1 MTTNDLGYF
10 TPLDVAT
17 DRPRSA
23 GRARSAA
30 TVSIEASAAVVALGE
45 SALVA
50 AWATLL
56 ARHAG
61 TSLVV
66 VGVPGGG
73 DRDVIP
79 VIVDIG
85 DDATFEDLV
94 RRVERA
100 RDDGRAQRE
109 PTPWQTTCGYAS
121 ARAPAAARDGK
132 HARDLSVSLDARAS
146 PAAFELTY
154 DSALFDRARATEL
167 LAQLD
172 GLLVQAASN
181 PTVPVTALTLVTQA
195 ARAVLPDPHASLDDR
210 WHGAVSSRFAA
221 VAAAHPERLA
231 VRDPRDTWTYGDLDR
246 ASNQLANH
254 LIAQG
259 IARGDRVA
267 IFAQRS
273 ASLVWAVLAVLKAG
287 GAFVILDPA
296 YPAARLL
303 ATLDAARPRATIR
316 IAGAAPLDPVLA
328 TSLDA
333 RALIARVELGARNE
347 SAALFA
353 ARAATAPDV
362 TLGPDD
368 IAYVAFTSGT
378 TGRPKGVV
386 GRHGPLSHFQ
396 PWRARTF
403 ELVADDRFSML
414 SGLGHDP
421 LHRDLFTPLQLGA
434 SLHIPDP
441 ETLRRPGALAQWI
454 TDEGITV
461 AHVTPQ
467 FVQLLANGNGAGAA
481 TRLASLRNVFVV
493 GDALKR
499 SDVALLRS
507 IAPAARCINY
517 YGATETQQAL
527 SYHVVQ
533 ATADESTA
541 VPLGRGTP
549 GVQLLVVT
557 KHGGLAGIGELGEL
571 YFRTPH
577 LAAGYLD
584 DAELTKSRFVD
595 NPLRPASNDRAY
607 RTGDLG
613 RYRPSGDVEFAG
625 RSDRQVKIRGFR
637 VELADI
643 ESALAQHPDVSAVAV
658 EPHADPDGDPRIAGY
673 VVTRGGMSLA
683 TEDLRAFLLARLPDY
698 MVPSAFVAL
707 EALPLSPN
715 GKLDRKAL
723 PAPDFSE
730 IHRATYVAPR
740 DAVEETIAA
749 IFRDVLR
756 LERVGVHDDFFALGG
771 HSLRATQ
778 VSVRIRSILAADV
791 AITTLFESPTVAALA
806 ERVRGARPAT
816 ADLALRRVE
825 RAPLLP
831 ASFAQA
837 RLWFLDQLDP
847 GSATYNLALTLR
859 IEGAID
865 PLALERAL
873 RELVARH
880 EALRTTFVA
889 VDGEPYQAIQPTV
902 DLRLHRLQAASDASL
917 EEAVR
922 REIHVPFDLARG
934 PIVRATLVRRD
945 ATTHVLVL
953 SVHHIAT
960 DGWSMELLTG
970 ELSALYA
977 ACAANRPS
985 PLAAPTIEYADFAVW
1000 QRAVLDDEA
1009 LAPQIA
1015 FWSAH
1020 LAGAPAALELPTD
1033 RPRPVTKQHRGARI
1047 ALRLPGESSERVR
1060 ALCRREGATQFMVL
1074 LAAFQGLLARWS
1086 GQNDIVVGTPVA
1098 NRTRRELEGVV
1109 GFFVNTLPLRTSFD
1123 GDPSFLEVVRR
1134 VKRSALGAYAHQ
1146 DLPFEQLV
1154 DRLRVVRD
1162 TSRTPVFQAMFALQ
1176 TSRPEKQSFGAAIIE
1191 CLPPPFEV
1199 SKFDIALELIEG
1211 ADGLR
1216 GTLEYDAALFDR
1228 STIERFSEHFV
1239 VLLEAA
1245 LASPDE
1251 PFARLP
1257 LMREAELHRVVRA
1270 WNDVARP
1277 FDETPVHVAFERQA
1291 RRAPEQTAIVDGAR
1305 QLTYREL
1312 NTRANRLARVLRRRG
1327 VRAETRVAVLCE
1339 RSAEMVIALLA
1350 VLKAGGA
1357 YVPLDPAHPSAR
1369 ISFIVADVN
1378 AKLVLSTRQLASRCE
1393 LGAPVIVLDEEPA
1406 QTEIAREAGDDVGAS
1421 WTARQAAYVIYTSGT
1436 TGQPKGALVEHRSL
1450 SNLVA
1455 QHVALVGATPTD
1467 RVSQMAAPGFDAAV
1481 SEIWP
1486 TLGCGA
1492 TLVLVPADARR
1503 TPGELAAWVREH
1515 GITVA
1520 FMPTPMAESIIDEP
1534 LVDEAWPASALRVLF
1549 TGGQALKRR
1558 PRGTE
1563 SFRLLNVYG
1572 PTECTVYVTSEE
1584 VEAGDAPVTTIGRP
1598 TQSSAIYV
1606 LDPHGRPA
1614 PIGVYGELHIGGV
1627 NVGRGY
1633 VDRPELTAERF
1644 LPDPFGAEPGGR
1656 LYRTGDRGRWLAD
1669 GRIEFAGRNDDQVKI
1684 RGYRIELGEIE
1695 TALAA
1700 IPALREAAVV
1710 AQPDAAGERR
1720 LVAYVTPADGNDF
1733 DRAAVEVALRAALP
1747 EYMIPAVFVVLLH
1760 ALPVT
1765 SNGKIDRRAL
1775 PAPDFA
1781 YGAAEYEA
1789 PRDRVEEGLARIYR
1803 DVLHIERVGIHDD
1816 FFALGGHSLRATQV
1830 IVRIRSLLSADL
1842 PVRVLFEAP
1851 TVAALAERVRAASSE
1866 PAGEPLVRVDRSTS
1880 LPASFAQAR
1889 LWFLDQIA
1897 PGAATYNVPLT
1908 LRLQGHLNTEA
1919 LERALREVVARH
1931 ETLRTTFV
1939 AVEGAPHQRIRAS
1952 VDASL
1957 RRVDAVSEDDARRI
1971 VSEEIHAPFDL
1982 AHGPL
1987 LRATLVRL
1995 REELHLLVI
2004 CIHHVATDGWSMN
2017 VLAREV
2023 SALYADFARGAASSL
2038 AEQRFD
2044 YADFGAWQRGW
2055 LQGDPLAKQLA
2066 FWKEHLRGAPAA
2078 LELPTDR
2085 PRPVMKQYR
2094 GGNVPLKLPAGL
2106 LDRLHG
2112 LCRREGATPFMVL
2125 LAAYQAVLARWSG
2138 QQDIVVG
2145 TPIANRTRHELEGMI
2160 GFFVNTLAL
2169 RTSFA
2174 GEPSFE
2180 ELVRRVKRAALAA
2193 YDHQDL
2199 PFEKLVDE
2207 LRVVRDTTRTPVF
2220 QAMFVM
2226 QNTALATMVLGDV
2239 DVRHEP
2245 SSHDVSKVDLT
2256 LTLAEEATGV
2266 AGTLEYDVALFD
2278 RSTVERFAE
2287 HFVVLLDAALGAPA
2301 SRVATLPVMSEA
2313 ERHRVVVEWNATAQ
2327 TYASHE
2333 SRTVHGMF
2341 EEQVDRS
2348 PDAPAAECDGVT
2360 LTYRELDARANRIAH
2375 AILAHD
2381 LHLEARVA
2389 VETERSLDMLAAM
2402 LGVMK
2407 AGAAYVPIDTELP
2420 ADRRTF
2426 MKEDAAVSVTLDA
2439 AALDQIAGVAAAT
2452 TKTSRP
2458 AVKVAAEQ
2466 LAYVLYTSGST
2477 GRPKGTMVT
2486 HGSVANLLLSMVRVP
2501 GISASDTTLSVT
2513 TISFDVSVAELF
2525 LPLVAGAKVVIG
2537 SREVARDPRLI
2548 AALIEKSGARQF
2560 GATPATWRMM
2570 VDAGWRPSAGMKIHC
2585 AGEALP
2591 RDLADALLEKSAS
2604 LWNLYGPTEATVYAS
2619 GAEVVAGARITIGR
2633 PLDNTRLYVL
2643 DPEGAPVPIGLLGEL
2658 YIAGAGVARGY
2669 LGRPEL
2675 TAEKFVLD
2683 PFSPELGARMYRT
2696 GDVVRWLPDGTL
2708 DFLGRIDHQVK
2719 IRGYRIELG
2728 EIEAALSALDGVEH
2742 AVVLARE
2749 DVPGDKVLVGYVVAA
2764 SAASAAS
2771 ATVRSEHLKT
2781 KLATTLPK
2789 YMVPTA
2795 FVMMESLPLNS
2806 NGKVDRKQLPAP
2818 DFAAA
2823 AAVYVEPRT
2832 ATERVVADA
2841 FQALLRVD
2849 RAGVDDDFFALGGH
2863 SLLAIRLVTRIG
2875 QQLDVSVP
2883 VRVLFEAPTVS
2894 RLAAHVDRVRL
2905 AAPGVRLQRVA
2916 DREHAPLSYNQ
2927 LMWWRRQQH
2936 RPDSPGFNYVEARRL
2951 RGALDVDVFSRSVDE
2966 EMRRHDALRT
2976 TLELVGGEPV
2986 QRVHA
2991 RRDGALQVLSLSDAT
3006 PAALNAFI
3014 TKQSDWCV
3022 DLLSDAPLVRVTLL
3036 RLAADDHVL
3045 VVAGHRIAL
3054 DPMLALTLIA
3064 EVLTIYRAF
3073 VATEPSPLAPPPLQY
3088 LDYVAWQREL
3098 VRTPELQARV
3108 AEARRRLEG
3117 AAPIQLPF
3125 DRPHPETHTTSAH
3138 VAPVPM
3144 DARTWTEIAA
3154 LARAE
3159 STTQFVVLSAI
3170 FKSFLSAMSKQ
3181 ADVTIIAPNELAR
3194 GLDPALT
3201 SVFGCFFDFFILRT
3215 DFSGSPTVR
3224 DAVRR
3229 EHVVVLRSQS
3239 EVDLPC
3245 VMVTDDYV
3253 EKPLW
3258 RVALNFVPDAADAA
3272 HEPPALS
3279 GVEVETLRVPRHR
3292 MVDLAWAIFG
3302 SAGAFFGSPDKLDA
3316 ATVTGLATAFHA
3328 FMLASL
3334 ATPDARISTLHA
3346 QCGASRSEA

>member
-1 MTTNDLGYF
+1 MTTNDREHSV
-10 TPLDVAT
+10 PLDVAT

-23 GRARSAA
+23 GRARRTA
-30 TVSIEASAAVVALGE
+30 TVSLEASDAVVALGE
-45 SALVA
+45 PALVA

-61 TSLVV
+61 TSAVV

-73 DRDVIP
+73 DHVIP

-100 RDDGRAQRE
+100 LDDGRARGE
-109 PTPWQTTCGYAS
+109 TTPCQTTCGYAS
-121 ARAPAAARDGK
+121 ARAAGASRDGE
-132 HARDLSVSLDARAS
+132 HALELSVTLDARAT

-154 DSALFDRARATEL
+154 DSTLFDPARATEL

-172 GLLVQAASN
+172 GLLVQAASA
-181 PTVPVTALTLVTQA
+181 PTSAATALTLVTQA
-195 ARAVLPDPHASLDDR
+195 ARAVLPDPQASLDDAWR
-210 WHGAVSSRFAA
+210 GAVSTRFAA
-221 VAAAHPERLA
+221 AAAAHPERLA
-231 VRDPRDTWTYGDLDR
+231 VRDPRDTWTYRDLDR

-254 LIAQG
+254 LVAQG
-259 IARGDRVA
+259 LAKGDRVA

-328 TSLDA
+328 TWVDA
-333 RALIARVELGARNE
+333 HELTACIELGARNQ
-347 SAALFA
+347 SADLLA
-353 ARAATAPDV
+353 ARATTAPNV

-378 TGRPKGVV
+378 TGRPKGVL

-434 SLHIPDP
+434 SLHVPDP
-441 ETLRRPGALAQWI
+441 ETMRRPGALAQWMA
-454 TDEGITV
+454 DEGITV

-467 FVQLLANGNGAGAA
+467 FVQLLANGSGAGAS
-481 TRLASLRNVFVV
+481 TKLVSLRNVFVV

-499 SDVALLRS
+499 SDVALLREV
-507 IAPAARCINY
+507 APAARCINY

-527 SYHVVQ
+527 SYHVVH
-533 ATADESTA
+533 AAADESTA

-557 KHGGLAGIGELGEL
+557 KRGGLAGIGELGEL

-584 DAELTKSRFVD
+584 DAELTKSRFVE
-595 NPLRPASNDRAY
+595 NPLRPAANDRAY

-625 RSDRQVKIRGFR
+625 RSDRQVKVRGFR

-643 ESALAQHPDVSAVAV
+643 ESVLAQHPDASAVAV
-658 EPHADPDGDPRIAGY
+658 EPHTDADGDVRIAGY
-673 VVTRGGMSLA
+673 VVTRGGTSLA
-683 TEDLRAFLLARLPDY
+683 SDDLRAFLLARLPDY

-707 EALPLSPN
+707 DALPLSPN

-730 IHRATYVAPR
+730 IHRANYVAPR
-740 DAVEETIAA
+740 DAVEEAIAA

-778 VSVRIRSILAADV
+778 VSVRIRSILEADIS
-791 AITTLFESPTVAALA
+791 ITTLFESPTVAALA
-806 ERVRGARPAT
+806 ERVRSARPSG
-816 ADLALRRVE
+816 ADLPLRRVE
-825 RAPLLP
+825 RTPLLP

-859 IEGAID
+859 VEGAID
-865 PLALERAL
+865 ASALERAL

-889 VDGEPYQAIQPTV
+889 VDGVPYQAIQSTF
-902 DLRLHRLQAASDASL
+902 DLRLHRVEVASDEAL
-917 EEAVR
+917 DEAVR

-934 PIVRATLVRRD
+934 PVVRATLVRRD

-953 SVHHIAT
+953 AVHHIAT
-960 DGWSMELLTG
+960 DGWSMELLVG
-970 ELSALYA
+970 ELSALYE
-977 ACAANRPS
+977 ACAASLPS
-985 PLAAPTIEYADFAVW
+985 PLGAPAIDYADFSVW
-1000 QRAVLDDEA
+1000 QRAALDDAA

-1015 FWSAH
+1015 FWSEH

-1033 RPRPVTKQHRGARI
+1033 RPHPVTKQHRGARI
-1047 ALRLPGESSERVR
+1047 ALRLPAESSGRVR
-1060 ALCRREGATQFMVL
+1060 ALGRRQGATPFMVL

-1109 GFFVNTLPLRTSFD
+1109 GFFVNTLPLRTSFE
-1123 GDPSFLEVVRR
+1123 GDPSFVELVRR
-1134 VKRSALGAYAHQ
+1134 VKRSAVAAYAHQ

-1154 DRLRVVRD
+1154 DRLRVARD
-1162 TSRTPVFQAMFALQ
+1162 ASRTPVFQAMFALQ
-1176 TSRPEKQSFGAAIIE
+1176 TASLSPLSLGTATMAR
-1191 CLPPPFEV
+1191 LPAPFEV
-1199 SKFDIALELIEG
+1199 SKFDLALELVEG
-1211 ADGLR
+1211 ADGFH
-1216 GTLEYDAALFDR
+1216 GTLEYDVALFDR
-1228 STIERFSEHFV
+1228 STVERFGEHFV
-1239 VLLEAA
+1239 VFLEAA
-1245 LASPDE
+1245 LAAADQ
-1251 PFARLP
+1251 PFSRLP
-1257 LMREAELHRVVRA
+1257 LMREAELHRVLRE

-1277 FDETPVHVAFERQA
+1277 FDETPVHLAFEREA
-1291 RRAPEQTAIVDGAR
+1291 RRAPAQTALVSGATR
-1305 QLTYREL
+1305 LTYGEL
-1312 NTRANRLARVLRRRG
+1312 NAHANRLARVLRRRG
-1327 VRAETRVAVLCE
+1327 VGAESRVAVLCE
-1339 RSAEMVIALLA
+1339 RSTEMIIAQLA

-1357 YVPLDPAHPSAR
+1357 YVPLDPAHPPAR
-1369 ISFIVADVN
+1369 ISFIVTDVE
-1378 AKLVLSTRQLASRCE
+1378 ATLVITTRDLASRHA
-1393 LGAPVIVLDEEPA
+1393 LAGPVIVLDDDATRGEL
-1406 QTEIAREAGDDVGAS
+1406 AREAPEDVGVPCS
-1421 WTARQAAYVIYTSGT
+1421 PRQAAYVIYTSGT
-1436 TGQPKGALVEHRSL
+1436 TGVPKGALVEHRSL

-1455 QHVALVGATPTD
+1455 QHCALVAAAATD

-1486 TLGCGA
+1486 TLACGA
-1492 TLVLVPADARR
+1492 TLEFVPEGARR
-1503 TPGELAAWVREH
+1503 SPGELAAWVRERRVD
-1515 GITVA
+1515 VA
-1520 FMPTPMAESIIDEP
+1520 FMPTPMAESILDE
-1534 LVDEAWPASALRVLF
+1534 DWSGASKLRVLF

-1572 PTECTVYVTSEE
+1572 PTECTVYVTSED
-1584 VEAGDAPVTTIGRP
+1584 VEPGNAPLTTIGRP

-1633 VDRPELTAERF
+1633 VGRPELTAERF
-1644 LPDPFGAEPGGR
+1644 WPDPFGGQPGAR

-1669 GRIEFAGRNDDQVKI
+1669 GRIEFAGRSDDQVKV

-1695 TALAA
+1695 AALSAL
-1700 IPALREAAVV
+1700 PALREVAVL
-1710 AQPDAAGERR
+1710 ARPDAAGERR
-1720 LVAYVTPADGNDF
+1720 LVAYVTPAEDIAF

-1747 EYMIPAVFVVLLH
+1747 DYMIPAVFVVLD

-1765 SNGKIDRRAL
+1765 SNGKIDRKAL

-1781 YGAAEYEA
+1781 SAAATYEA
-1789 PRDRVEEGLARIYR
+1789 PRDRIEEGLAQIYR
-1803 DVLHIERVGIHDD
+1803 EVLHLERVGINDD
-1816 FFALGGHSLRATQV
+1816 FFAMGGHSLRATQV
-1830 IVRIRSLLSADL
+1830 VVRIRSLLSADV

-1851 TVAALAERVRAASSE
+1851 TVAALAERVRAASHEATSE
-1866 PAGEPLVRVDRSTS
+1866 GLVRADRTASM
-1880 LPASFAQAR
+1880 PASFAQAR
-1889 LWFLDQIA
+1889 LWFLDQIE
-1897 PGAATYNVPLT
+1897 PGAATYNVPMT
-1908 LRLQGHLNTEA
+1908 LRVQGPLDAVA

-1939 AVEGAPHQRIRAS
+1939 AVDGVPHQEIRAS
-1952 VDASL
+1952 VDTSL
-1957 RRVDAVSEDDARRI
+1957 RRIDAVSEDDARRI

-1982 AHGPL
+1982 GRGPM
-1987 LRATLVRL
+1987 LRATLVRM

-2017 VLAREV
+2017 VLAREL
-2023 SALYADFARGAASSL
+2023 STLYRDFAHGAAAASPSLSNEPLDYADFA
-2038 AEQRFD
+2038 
-2044 YADFGAWQRGW
+2044 AWQRRW
-2055 LQGDPLAKQLA
+2055 LQGERLAQQLA
-2066 FWKEHLRGAPAA
+2066 FWKQHLEGAPAA

-2094 GGNVPLKLPAGL
+2094 GANVPLQLPAEL
-2106 LDRLHG
+2106 SEKLQG

-2138 QQDIVVG
+2138 QKDIVVG

-2174 GEPSFE
+2174 DDPSFA
-2180 ELVRRVKRAALAA
+2180 ELVRRVKRASLAA
-2193 YDHQDL
+2193 YEHQDL

-2207 LRVVRDTTRTPVF
+2207 LRVARDTSRTPVF
-2220 QAMFVM
+2220 QAMFVL
-2226 QNTALATMVLGDV
+2226 QNTAIAALELGGLV
-2239 DVRHEP
+2239 VGHEP
-2245 SSHDVSKVDLT
+2245 SAHDVSKVDLT
-2256 LTLAEEATGV
+2256 LTLAEEGAGI
-2266 AGTLEYDVALFD
+2266 AGTLEYDVTLFD
-2278 RSTVERFAE
+2278 RATVERFGE
-2287 HFVVLLDAALGAPA
+2287 HFVVLLDAALAAPA
-2301 SRVATLPVMSEA
+2301 TRVAKLPLMSEA
-2313 ERHRVVVEWNATAQ
+2313 ERRRVIVEWNATEQ
-2327 TYASHE
+2327 TYASHA

-2360 LTYRELDARANRIAH
+2360 VTYRELDARANRIAH
-2375 AILAHD
+2375 ALLAHD
-2381 LHLEARVA
+2381 LGAEARVA

-2407 AGAAYVPIDTELP
+2407 AGAAYVPVDTELP
-2420 ADRRTF
+2420 ADRRGF
-2426 MKEDAAVSVTLDA
+2426 MKEDAGVAVTLDA
-2439 AALDQIAGVAAAT
+2439 AALERIAAEAAT
-2452 TKTSRP
+2452 LTSRVP
-2458 AVKVAAEQ
+2458 VKVTPGQ

-2548 AALIEKSGARQF
+2548 AALIETSGACQF

-2591 RDLADALLEKSAS
+2591 RELADALLEKNAT
-2604 LWNLYGPTEATVYAS
+2604 LWNLYGPTEATVYAT
-2619 GAEVVAGARITIGR
+2619 GAEVVAGERITIGR
-2633 PLDNTRLYVL
+2633 PLDNTRVYVL
-2643 DPEGAPVPIGLLGEL
+2643 DPERAPVPIGLLGEL

-2675 TAEKFVLD
+2675 TAEKFVAD
-2683 PFSPELGARMYRT
+2683 PFSSEPGARMYRT

-2719 IRGYRIELG
+2719 VRGYRIELG
-2728 EIEAALSALDGVEH
+2728 EIEAALSAIDGVEH

-2764 SAASAAS
+2764 SAASAAV
-2771 ATVRSEHLKT
+2771 TSEVLKA

-2806 NGKVDRKQLPAP
+2806 NGKVDRKALPAP

-2823 AAVYVEPRT
+2823 AAVYVEPRS
-2832 ATERVVADA
+2832 ATERVVADV
-2841 FQALLRVD
+2841 FQELLRVE

-2863 SLLAIRLVTRIG
+2863 SLLAIRLVTHIG
-2875 QQLDVSVP
+2875 QQLDVSIP
-2883 VRVLFEAPTVS
+2883 VRVLFEAPTVA
-2894 RLAAHVDRVRL
+2894 RLAAHVDRLRL
-2905 AAPGVRLQRVA
+2905 AAPGARLQRVA
-2916 DREHAPLSYNQ
+2916 DRERAPLSYNQ
-2927 LMWWRRQQH
+2927 VMWWRRQQD
-2936 RPDSPGFNYVEARRL
+2936 RPDSAGFNYVEARRIH
-2951 RGALDVDVFSRSVDE
+2951 GPLDVAALSRAVDE

-2976 TLELVGGEPV
+2976 TLELVEGEPA

-2991 RRDGALQVLSLSDAT
+2991 PREGALEVRPLSD
-3006 PAALNAFI
+3006 PSLAAINAFVRE
-3014 TKQSDWCV
+3014 QFEWRA
-3022 DLLSDAPLVRVTLL
+3022 DLLSSAPLVRLTLL
-3036 RLAADDHVL
+3036 RLGDDDHVL

-3073 VATEPSPLAPPPLQY
+3073 VASEPSPLAMPALQY
-3088 LDYVAWQREL
+3088 VDFVAWQREL
-3098 VRTPELQARV
+3098 TQAAELQARV
-3108 AEARRRLEG
+3108 AEARRRIEG
-3117 AAPIQLPF
+3117 AAPIALPF
-3125 DRPHPETHTTSAH
+3125 DRPAPVTHSTSVH
-3138 VAPVPM
+3138 VAPVPI
-3144 DARTWTEIAA
+3144 DARAWAEIAA

-3159 STTQFVVLSAI
+3159 STTQFVVLAAI
-3170 FKSFLSAMSKQ
+3170 YKAFFAVMNDQ
-3181 ADVTIIAPNELAR
+3181 PDVTIIAPNELTR
-3194 GLDPALT
+3194 GLDPGLT

-3215 DFSGSPTVR
+3215 DLSGAPTLR
-3224 DAVRR
+3224 EAVRR
-3229 EHVVVLRSQS
+3229 EHPVVARSQS
-3239 EVDLPC
+3239 EVDVPC
-3245 VMVTDDYV
+3245 VLVTDDYV

-3258 RVALNFVPDAADAA
+3258 RVALNFVPAAYDVA
-3272 HEPPALS
+3272 HDVPTLK
-3279 GVEVETLRVPRHR
+3279 GIEVENLPVPRHR

-3302 SAGAFFGSPDKLDA
+3302 TNSGFFGSAEKLDA
-3316 ATVTGLATAFHA
+3316 ETVKRLAAAFRAFLLAGLAK
-3328 FMLASL
+3328 
-3334 ATPDARISTLHA
+3334 PDERISALYA
-3346 QCGASRSEA
+3346 QSAAPS